1 MAVYIG
7 IGFFVIIIGFC
18 IFVAIGSMRTHSGGE
33 KLVKL
38 EIIIQDFQVLVVV
51 VAVEVE
57 VVVEVGINNS
67 KLKRDLFNTEHNAVA
82 A

>member
-1 MAVYIG
+1 VK
-7 IGFFVIIIGFC
+7 
-18 IFVAIGSMRTHSGGE
+18 

-38 EIIIQDFQVLVVV
+38 EIIIQDFQVLEVV
-51 VAVEVE
+51 VAVE

>member
-1 MAVYIG
+1 MAVYFG

-18 IFVAIGSMRTHSGGE
+18 IFIAIGSMRIRSGGE
-33 KLVKL
+33 KMVKL
-38 EIIIQDFQVLVVV
+38 EIIIQDFQVL
-51 VAVEVE
+51 E
-57 VVVEVGINNS
+57 VVEVGINNS

>member
-1 MAVYIG
+1 V
-7 IGFFVIIIGFC
+7 VK
-18 IFVAIGSMRTHSGGE
+18 

-38 EIIIQDFQVLVVV
+38 EIIIQDFQVLE
-51 VAVEVE
+51 VAGA

-67 KLKRDLFNTEHNAVA
+67 KLKRDLFNIEHNAVA

>member
-18 IFVAIGSMRTHSGGE
+18 IFVAIGSMRTHSGVE
-33 KLVKL
+33 KIGKVG
-38 EIIIQDFQVLVVV
+38 DNYSVFSSFGSCG
-51 VAVEVE
+51 AVEV
-57 VVVEVGINNS
+57 VINNS

>member
-1 MAVYIG
+1 MNSAVMHNDCLWNYKFIFIIYLMAVYIG

-38 EIIIQDFQVLVVV
+38 EIIIQDFQVLEVV
-51 VAVEVE
+51 VAV
-57 VVVEVGINNS
+57 
-67 KLKRDLFNTEHNAVA
+67 
-82 A
+82 

>member
-33 KLVKL
+33 KIGK
-38 EIIIQDFQVLVVV
+38 
-51 VAVEVE
+51 
-57 VVVEVGINNS
+57 VGDNYS
-67 KLKRDLFNTEHNAVA
+67 GFSSFGSCGGCGCGGGGGCGGGD
-82 A
+82 

>member
-7 IGFFVIIIGFC
+7 IGFFVIIIGFY

-38 EIIIQDFQVLVVV
+38 EIIIQDFQVLEVV
-51 VAVEVE
+51 

>member
-38 EIIIQDFQVLVVV
+38 EIIIQDFQVLEVV
-51 VAVEVE
+51 VAVE

>member
-38 EIIIQDFQVLVVV
+38 EIIIQDFQVLEVV
-51 VAVEVE
+51 

>member
-1 MAVYIG
+1 V
-7 IGFFVIIIGFC
+7 
-18 IFVAIGSMRTHSGGE
+18 
-33 KLVKL
+33 
-38 EIIIQDFQVLVVV
+38 
-51 VAVEVE
+51 

>member
-1 MAVYIG
+1 LDLCDLIAV
-7 IGFFVIIIGFC
+7 VK
-18 IFVAIGSMRTHSGGE
+18 

-38 EIIIQDFQVLVVV
+38 EIIIQDFQVLEVV
-51 VAVEVE
+51 VAVE

>member
-1 MAVYIG
+1 V
-7 IGFFVIIIGFC
+7 VK
-18 IFVAIGSMRTHSGGE
+18 

-38 EIIIQDFQVLVVV
+38 EIIIQDFQVLEVV
-51 VAVEVE
+51 